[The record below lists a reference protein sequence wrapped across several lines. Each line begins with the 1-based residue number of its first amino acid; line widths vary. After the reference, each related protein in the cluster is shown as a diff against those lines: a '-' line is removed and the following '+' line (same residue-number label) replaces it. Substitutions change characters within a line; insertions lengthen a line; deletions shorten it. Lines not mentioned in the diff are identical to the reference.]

1 MNYFAIK
8 EKIPKEIIINSKY
21 KIPAREYLEILGAE
35 STEHGKVL
43 LSKTYLDKI
52 TKELDRIIYENSLP
66 KKTYKHAYN
75 KKIAAE
81 DMLDILQQYC
91 Y

>member
-1 MNYFAIK
+1 MS
-8 EKIPKEIIINSKY
+8 E
-21 KIPAREYLEILGAE
+21 LGVEGVCAE